1 MNSNPKIAILT
12 ANKYSAYSSSVLY
25 LALSNNI
32 KVEYIVIKKVSGFS
46 NLINEFKKNKF
57 GLIEKVYKKIIL
69 QKLISI
75 GIKTNMVDG
84 FSAFFSKNCSKES
97 TLLKLS
103 EKYKIPI
110 IETQNF
116 HNDNVLDLL
125 KSCQLDLIVFTGGG
139 IIRKSLITIPRLGI
153 INCHMGILPFYR
165 GMDCTYWALLEKEYK
180 KVGFTTHLMD
190 EGVDT
195 GDIIK
200 KYFIDHTDIKSPK
213 SIIKSIEYN
222 MAPAIVES
230 MLLLFSK
237 NVLLENQKIAEGKQ
251 YFTICSELKK
261 NKYYDV
267 SNL

>member
-1 MNSNPKIAILT
+1 MNSNPKIAILS
-12 ANKYSAYSSSVLY
+12 ANKHSAYSSSVLD

-32 KVEYIVIKKVSGFS
+32 KVEYIVVKKVTGFS
-46 NLINEFKKNKF
+46 NLINELKKNKF
-57 GLIEKVYKKIIL
+57 GLIEKVFKKIIL

-84 FSAFFSKNCSKES
+84 FSEFFSENCSKES

-116 HNDNVLDLL
+116 HSDNVLDLL

-139 IIRKSLITIPRLGI
+139 IIRKPLITIPRLGI

-165 GMDCTYWALLEKEYK
+165 GMDCTYWVLLEKEYNK
-180 KVGFTTHLMD
+180 IGFTTHLMD

-200 KYFIDHTDIKSPK
+200 KYFIDYSVFKSPK

-237 NVLLENQKIAEGKQ
+237 NVLLENQKKSEGKQ
-251 YFTICSELKK
+251 YFTICSEFKK